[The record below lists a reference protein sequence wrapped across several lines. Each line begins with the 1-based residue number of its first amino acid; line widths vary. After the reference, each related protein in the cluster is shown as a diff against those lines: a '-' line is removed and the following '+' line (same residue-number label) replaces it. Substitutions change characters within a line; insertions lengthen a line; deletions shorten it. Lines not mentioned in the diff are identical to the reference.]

1 MLEIKSLKI
10 RPKKFISLVTLVA
23 FIVSTTFTFDVR
35 ADENKIVYP
44 IKTISKLKCRFSDFD
59 TLTSDCKRDLPIL
72 KTKDY

>member
-10 RPKKFISLVTLVA
+10 RARKVISLVTLVA

-44 IKTISKLKCRFSDFD
+44 IKTISKLKCRFADFD